1 MKPEIFIGTLKKSI
15 ELSDLTKET
24 ILKTICKELQ
34 MDFDEVK
41 NRKTRKK
48 EFVYARQLY
57 SYFCRNFINESLNNI
72 GKFINKDHATIIWGN
87 KQINNYY
94 EFDKGVK
101 NQVDKINS
109 ILEDKVVHLKEYE
122 LDEIGN
128 EIILKYQ

>member
-1 MKPEIFIGTLKKSI
+1 MKPEIYVGTLKKSI
-15 ELSDLTKET
+15 ELSDLTKEN

-101 NQVDKINS
+101 SQVDKINS

>member
-15 ELSDLTKET
+15 ELSDLTKEN

-41 NRKTRKK
+41 NRKTRKS
-48 EFVYARQLY
+48 EFVYVRQLY
-57 SYFCRNFINESLNNI
+57 SYFCRKFTNESLDSI

-87 KQINNYY
+87 KQINNYC

-101 NQVDKINS
+101 NQVKKINS
-109 ILEDKVVHLKEYE
+109 ILKNKVVNLKEYE

>member
-1 MKPEIFIGTLKKSI
+1 MKPEIYVGTLKKSI
-15 ELSDLTKET
+15 ELSDLTKEN

>member
-1 MKPEIFIGTLKKSI
+1 MKPEIYVGTLKKSI
-15 ELSDLTKET
+15 ELSDLTKEN

-87 KQINNYY
+87 
-94 EFDKGVK
+94 
-101 NQVDKINS
+101 
-109 ILEDKVVHLKEYE
+109 
-122 LDEIGN
+122 
-128 EIILKYQ
+128 